1 MNNIGIISGGGRLP
15 IAIGNNL
22 IKKNFNV
29 FFFVIEE
36 FFNKNNYKNL
46 NVTIINLNSAK
57 KIIESLKTKN
67 IDSVIMAGNINRPS
81 LTDLSFDFQTLKL
94 AKKLLLNKTGDNS
107 LLISIKKYFI
117 ESGFDYFNW
126 KKHCPELFA
135 NKENLTHIKPTYKA
149 KKNLKKAQSIFKYFG
164 EIDVGQSMII
174 QNQIVLGLE
183 AAEGT
188 DKLIKR
194 CKDYKK
200 SGDRGVLVK
209 FSKYNQ
215 SNVLDIPTI
224 GENTIR
230 LLKDCDYEGLY
241 LEKDR
246 CLIIDKEKTIDLA
259 NQYKIFISTCNK
271 IE

>member
-149 KKNLKKAQSIFKYFG
+149 KKNLKKAQSIFKSFG

-215 SNVLDIPTI
+215 SNILDIPTI
-224 GENTIR
+224 GEKTIK
-230 LLKDCDYEGLY
+230 LLKYYDYEGLY
-241 LEKDR
+241 LEKDS
-246 CLIIDKEKTIDLA
+246 CLIIDKEKTIELA
-259 NQYKIFISTCNK
+259 NKYKLFISTCNK